1 MKSFFFKFVREY
13 KGHNFSK
20 DAHEELE
27 KFFAQNTTKI
37 PAKAQVQLSEILI
50 NSMIP
55 WMISFLKS
63 TPEQYLIQVK
73 IPVLALNGS
82 LDLQITPEEN
92 LKAIKNA
99 LTKAGN
105 KDFEVL
111 EIPGLNHLFQTAK
124 TGSPKEYE
132 EIEETF
138 SPKALEIMK
147 NWIQKHQK

>member
-1 MKSFFFKFVREY
+1 MDDF
-13 KGHNFSK
+13 
-20 DAHEELE
+20 
-27 KFFAQNTTKI
+27 I
-37 PAKAQVQLSEILI
+37 SEI
-50 NSMIP
+50 NSRAIP
-55 WMISFLKS
+55 YTSKNSCTCSKW
-63 TPEQYLIQVK
+63 E
-73 IPVLALNGS
+73 

>member
-1 MKSFFFKFVREY
+1 MDDF
-13 KGHNFSK
+13 
-20 DAHEELE
+20 
-27 KFFAQNTTKI
+27 I
-37 PAKAQVQLSEILI
+37 SEI
-50 NSMIP
+50 NSRAIP
-55 WMISFLKS
+55 YTSKNSCTCSKWEL
-63 TPEQYLIQVK
+63 
-73 IPVLALNGS
+73 GS
-82 LDLQITPEEN
+82 SDNPRREF
-92 LKAIKNA
+92 KGYKNA